1 MDNDR
6 VQTQG
11 QGEENPVDAG
21 TDSVAPQDLLDEG
34 TDLQGQVAPKTL
46 PDLDFPEDPLED
58 IPTDALPNGE
68 REKVE
73 KSIRDGWLRLSNKVD
88 HTVKR
93 LEQREREYMDAIQR
107 LAENRQAPE
116 TTESPNYEGLSAQQ
130 IVEKIAD
137 ERAKAAF
144 EQMMQERG
152 LSQSAEKTDAI
163 MRQLQILEAK
173 QSYPDLDRYENQL
186 VQLGGIL
193 EDKLG
198 REKAMLF
205 SVSDMMHIIKGREGQ
220 RRRITQSRRPSQ
232 PQQQRPSQP
241 QTSIARAGVSPRS
254 VEPSQEP
261 SSMAEAFKMAQEK
274 HGPYNPTLNR

>member
-193 EDKLG
+193 EEKLG